1 MAAGQVKRRDLTLSF
16 EFFPPR
22 TEAAEKAL
30 HETVARLQGLGPD
43 YFSVTFGAGGGVR
56 DKTLETARLVRT
68 LTDLPAAPHLSCV
81 GASRAAVRDAILN
94 YKDNGFDHIV
104 ALRGDTPSGSMGGG
118 ELRDACE
125 LVEFIRQ
132 ETGAHF
138 HIEVAC
144 YPEFHPRAKSAAKD
158 LEHFKR
164 KVEAGANSAIT
175 QYFYNA
181 DAYFRF
187 MESCAGMGID
197 IPVVPGIMPI
207 TNCRELTRFSSRC
220 GAEVPRWI
228 LQRLLDFGDDLES
241 IRLFGLD
248 VVVRLC
254 QQLLDAGAPGLHIYT
269 MNQHRAAV
277 AIWTETGLSPVL
289 SCLQQR
295 SA

>member
-1 MAAGQVKRRDLTLSF
+1 MKRRDLILSF

-22 TEAAEKAL
+22 TAAAEKAL
-30 HETVARLQGLGPD
+30 RETMARLQPLGPD

-56 DKTLETARLVRT
+56 DKTLETARAVRT
-68 LTDLPAAPHLSCV
+68 LTGLPAAPHLSCV
-81 GASRAAVRDAILN
+81 GASRAAVREALLSYQDH
-94 YKDNGFDHIV
+94 GFDHIV
-104 ALRGDTPSGSMGGG
+104 ALRGDLPSGSMGGG

-125 LVEFIRQ
+125 LVEFIRE

-144 YPEFHPRAKSAAKD
+144 YPEFHPQAQSAAKD

-164 KVEAGANSAIT
+164 KVAAGANSAIT

-187 MESCAGMGID
+187 VESCAAMGID

-207 TNCRELTRFSSRC
+207 TNCRQLARFSSRC

-241 IRLFGLD
+241 IRRFGLD

-254 QQLLDAGAPGLHIYT
+254 QRLLDAGAPGLHIYT
-269 MNQHRAAV
+269 MNQHRAAA
-277 AIWTETGLSPVL
+277 AIWAETGLSPVL
-289 SCLQQR
+289 SCPQAL

>member
-1 MAAGQVKRRDLTLSF
+1 MERRALTLSF

-22 TEAAEKAL
+22 TAAAEKAL
-30 HETVARLQGLGPD
+30 RETMARLQPLEPD

-56 DKTLETARLVRT
+56 DKTLETARAVRT
-68 LTDLPAAPHLSCV
+68 LTGLPAAPHLSCV
-81 GASRAAVRDAILN
+81 GASRAAVREALLSYQDH
-94 YKDNGFDHIV
+94 GFDHIV
-104 ALRGDTPSGSMGGG
+104 ALRGDLPSGSMGGG
-118 ELRDACE
+118 ELRDARE

-144 YPEFHPRAKSAAKD
+144 YPEFHPQAQSAAKD

-187 MESCAGMGID
+187 VESCATMGID

-207 TNCRELTRFSSRC
+207 TNCRQLARFSSRC

-241 IRLFGLD
+241 IRQFGLD

-254 QQLLDAGAPGLHIYT
+254 QRLLDAGAPGLHIYT

-277 AIWTETGLSPVL
+277 AIWTETGLAPAL
-289 SCLQQR
+289 SCRQAL

>member
-1 MAAGQVKRRDLTLSF
+1 MKRRDLTLSF

-22 TEAAEKAL
+22 TAAAEKAL
-30 HETVARLQGLGPD
+30 HETMARLQRLGPD

-56 DKTLETARLVRT
+56 DQTLETARALRT
-68 LTDLPAAPHLSCV
+68 LTGLPAAPHLSCV
-81 GASRAAVRDAILN
+81 GASRAAVREALLY
-94 YKDNGFDHIV
+94 YKDDGFDHIV
-104 ALRGDTPSGSMGGG
+104 ALRGDLPSGSMGGG

-125 LVEFIRQ
+125 LVEFIRE

-144 YPEFHPRAKSAAKD
+144 YPEFHPQAQSAAKD

-207 TNCRELTRFSSRC
+207 TNCRQLARFSSRC

-241 IRLFGLD
+241 IRQFGLD

-254 QQLLDAGAPGLHIYT
+254 QQLLDAGAPGLHVYT

-289 SCLQQR
+289 SCPQQM

>member
-1 MAAGQVKRRDLTLSF
+1 MKRRELTLSF

-30 HETVARLQGLGPD
+30 HETMARLQRLGPD

-56 DKTLETARLVRT
+56 DKTLETARAVRR
-68 LTDLPAAPHLSCV
+68 LTGLPAAPHLSCV
-81 GASRAAVRDAILN
+81 GASRAAVREALMY
-94 YKDNGFDHIV
+94 YKDDGFDHLV

-118 ELRDACE
+118 ELRDARE
-125 LVEFIRQ
+125 LVEFIRE

-144 YPEFHPRAKSAAKD
+144 YPEFHPQAQSAAKD

-164 KVEAGANSAIT
+164 KVDAGANSAIT

-207 TNCRELTRFSSRC
+207 TNCRQLTRFSSRC

-241 IRLFGLD
+241 IRQFGLE

-254 QQLLDAGAPGLHIYT
+254 QRLLEAGAPGLHIYT
-269 MNQHRAAV
+269 MNQHSAAV
-277 AIWTETGLSPVL
+277 AICAEAGLSPVL
-289 SCLQQR
+289 SCPQR
-295 SA
+295 MSA

>member
-1 MAAGQVKRRDLTLSF
+1 MKRRDLTLSF

-22 TEAAEKAL
+22 TAAAEKAL
-30 HETVARLQGLGPD
+30 HETMARLQPLGPD

-56 DKTLETARLVRT
+56 DKTLETARAVRT
-68 LTDLPAAPHLSCV
+68 LTGLPAAPHLSCV
-81 GASRAAVRDAILN
+81 GASRAAVREALLN
-94 YKDNGFDHIV
+94 YQDHGFDHIV
-104 ALRGDTPSGSMGGG
+104 ALRGDIPSGSMGGG

-125 LVEFIRQ
+125 LVEFIRE

-144 YPEFHPRAKSAAKD
+144 YPEFHPQARSAAKD

-164 KVEAGANSAIT
+164 KVAAGADSAIT

-187 MESCAGMGID
+187 VESCAALGID

-207 TNCRELTRFSSRC
+207 TNCRQLARFSSRC

-241 IRLFGLD
+241 IRRFGLD

-254 QQLLDAGAPGLHIYT
+254 QRLLDAGAPGLHIYT

-289 SCLQQR
+289 SRLQAR